1 MVQYLIAATTYMAVL
16 YIAYILLLSND
27 THYTRNRAYLIISL
41 TLSLVLPLIRLNIA
55 PSSGL
60 AAFQGEIAA
69 LVDLGTI
76 TVTPANNTSAWFYGN
91 IPLVIYLAGAV
102 FSLSVSLFYVARIYS
117 IIRKGKTEG
126 SNKIYTDINNIS
138 GFSAFGYIFLS
149 TSLESTDLHRI
160 EEHEQ
165 KHIDHKHFADLIF
178 IRIVQIIFWFNPF
191 VYLYTRSIK
200 AIHEYQ
206 ADAKMIDAGEN
217 PLSYTRLLLNQVF
230 RTKLFTIQNAF
241 ANKTLIKKRII
252 MMTKQKTSK
261 VAGLKLLIIAPLTL
275 LLFFVFS
282 CSQEESEPAIPVES
296 EIQTEKLA
304 PSDNFKS
311 SEELD
316 KKIPF
321 VVVEDMPTFK
331 GGDVNKFREW
341 VQRNVTYPKIA
352 VENGIQGKVFVLF
365 IVDTDGSVTDAEI
378 LRGVDPILN
387 NEALRAVNSSP
398 LWVPGKQNGKTV
410 PVKISITVNFQLE

>member
-1 MVQYLIAATTYMAVL
+1 MAVF
-16 YIAYILLLSND
+16 YITYILLLSND
-27 THYTRNRAYLIISL
+27 THYTRNRVYLIISL

-60 AAFQGEIAA
+60 ATFQGDIAA
-69 LVDLGTI
+69 LIDLGTI

-91 IPLVIYLAGAV
+91 IPLVIYLSGAV
-102 FSLSVSLFYVARIYS
+102 FSLSLSLFYVARIYS
-117 IIRKGKTEG
+117 IIRNGRTEG
-126 SNKIYTDINNIS
+126 SNKIYTDFNNIS

-149 TSLESTDLHRI
+149 TSLESTDEHRI

-191 VYLYTRSIK
+191 VYLYNRSIK
-200 AIHEYQ
+200 AVHEYQ

-241 ANKTLIKKRII
+241 ANNTLIKKRII
-252 MMTKQKTSK
+252 MMTKQKTRN
-261 VAGLKLLIIAPLTL
+261 VAGLKLLLVVPLAL

-282 CSQEESEPAIPVES
+282 CSQDESELTTPVES
-296 EIQTEKLA
+296 EIQTEKVA
-304 PSDNFKS
+304 PEDNFKK
-311 SEELD
+311 SEELVEEP
-316 KKIPF
+316 IF
-321 VVVEDMPTFK
+321 VVVEDMPIFM

-341 VQRNVTYPKIA
+341 VQRSVKYPEIA
-352 VENGIQGKVFVLF
+352 VENGIQGKVYVMFV
-365 IVDTDGSVTDAEI
+365 IEPDGTLTNVEI
-378 LRGVDPILN
+378 LRGVDPVLD
-387 NEALRAVNSSP
+387 NEVLRVVNESP
-398 LWVPGKQNGKTV
+398 LWVPGKQNGKIV
-410 PVKISITVNFQLE
+410 RVRFSIVVNFQLQ